1 MPQKNQVPLA
11 HTPSLDVD
19 PFDLT
24 VMLDPYECDAQVR
37 EAAPAVWLPKYGF
50 WAVGRHQNVQAIF
63 GDYTNFSS
71 AAGTGLTHNRKETPW
86 RKPSI
91 ILEVDPPAHTR
102 ARAVLS
108 RILSPASV
116 AKLRNG
122 FQAEADRLVDELVE
136 RRTFDGATDL
146 AQAFAMKVMPDAV
159 GLPEK
164 GRENLLPYAN
174 LNFNAM
180 GPKNAL
186 YHNAVAAAG
195 NAPQWV
201 EFQCRRENLASEG
214 FGAQIYEA
222 VDEGEIDADDAGLL
236 VRVFLT
242 ASLDTTIFG
251 MGLGLHAFARNP
263 DQWDILRSEPTLARA
278 AFDEVLRYTAPSPFI
293 GRTTTTDVEVDG
305 VQLGADE
312 KVILFVAAANRDPR
326 RWENPDNFDIRRRA
340 TGHMAF
346 GTGVHGCVGQ
356 MVARLESEVLL
367 NALTRKVRHIELAGE
382 PELRPTNWLRGFAK
396 LPLTVTPV

>member
-1 MPQKNQVPLA
+1 MTMMA

-19 PFDLT
+19 PFDIA
-24 VMLDPYECDAQVR
+24 VMLNPHACDALVR
-37 EAAPAVWLPKYGF
+37 ETAPAVWLPQYGF
-50 WAVGRHQNVQAIF
+50 WAVGRHQHVQAIF
-63 GDYTNFSS
+63 NDHKNFSS

-91 ILEVDPPAHTR
+91 ILEVDPPEHTR
-102 ARAVLS
+102 ARTVLA
-108 RILSPASV
+108 RILSPATV
-116 AKLRNG
+116 ARLRAA
-122 FQAEADRLVDELVE
+122 FQAEADRLVDELVA
-136 RRTFDGATDL
+136 RRTFDAATEL

-186 YHNAVAAAG
+186 YQSAVAAAG
-195 NAPQWV
+195 DAPQWV
-201 EFQCRRENLASEG
+201 EFQCRRENLAREG
-214 FGAQIYEA
+214 FGTQIYAA
-222 VDEGEIDADDAGLL
+222 VDTGEIDASDAALL

-242 ASLDTTIFG
+242 AALDTTIFG
-251 MGLGLHAFARNP
+251 IGLGLHAFTQNP
-263 DQWDILRSEPTLARA
+263 AQWAALRANPSLTRA
-278 AFDEVLRYTAPSPFI
+278 TFDEVLRYTAPSPFI
-293 GRTTTTDVEVDG
+293 GRTTTAEVEIEG
-305 VQLGADE
+305 VKLGADE
-312 KVILFVAAANRDPR
+312 KVVMFIAAANRDPR
-326 RWENPDNFDIRRRA
+326 RWENPDQFDISRRA

-356 MVARLESEVLL
+356 MVARLEAEVVF
-367 NALTRKVRHIELAGE
+367 NALVRKVSHFELAGE

-396 LPLTVTPV
+396 LPISVTPA